1 MNKKR
6 NLVIVIPGDDP
17 PQITGSPHLDR
28 LRSVAEVILYQERPN
43 SSHEK
48 IERVSVADIMIN
60 TRSMVTW
67 PADVLHALPKL
78 KMIATCTA
86 GVDSIDMQAAKELGI
101 TVCNQP
107 GRNAPAVAEHMFG
120 LMLSVAKNA
129 VRQTQQLKKGIWTES
144 KNIYLRG
151 KTLGIIGT
159 GYIGQEMARLGQA
172 IGMNVIAWTY
182 NPSEEKARKFNLE
195 YVPFKELLS
204 LSDVISLHVK
214 LTADSKYLIGEKEF
228 GLMKPSTIF
237 VNGARG
243 DVVDM
248 QALVSAL
255 KTGAIV
261 GAALDVFDIEPLP
274 NDHAILACDNIAL
287 TPHHA
292 DQTPEAM
299 EWLNEGAVDNILA
312 YINGTPNNVV

>member
-28 LRSVAEVILYQERPN
+28 LRAVAEVILYQERPN

-204 LSDVISLHVK
+204 ASDVISLHVK

-228 GLMKPSTIF
+228 GLMKPSTIL

>member
-1 MNKKR
+1 MIKKR
-6 NLVIVIPGDDP
+6 DLVIVIPGDDP
-17 PQITGSPHLDR
+17 PQISGSPHLDR

-43 SSHEK
+43 NAQEK
-48 IERVSVADIMIN
+48 IERVRVADIMIN

-67 PADVLHALPKL
+67 PAEVLYALPKL

-86 GVDSIDMQAAKELGI
+86 GVDSIDMCAVKELGI

-129 VRQTQQLKKGIWTES
+129 VYQTQQLKKGVWGES

-159 GYIGQEMARLGQA
+159 GYIVQEMACLGRA

-195 YVPFKELLS
+195 YVSFEELLS
-204 LSDVISLHVK
+204 ESDVISLHVK
-214 LTADSKYLIGEKEF
+214 LTTDSKYLIGAKELE
-228 GLMKPSTIF
+228 LMRPDAIL

-248 QALVSAL
+248 TALVNTL
-255 KTGAIV
+255 KNGGIK
-261 GAALDVFDIEPLP
+261 GAALDVFDVEPLP
-274 NDHAILACDNIAL
+274 DDHPILSCDNVAL